1 MGKTR
6 KMNKKDMNKLLK
18 DKKIKNLVN
27 KFKKEIKRNNKVI
40 NDQQKQ
46 FIKMIEKLQ
55 KKHAKFEERL
65 KQLKRQ

>member
-1 MGKTR
+1 MS
-6 KMNKKDMNKLLK
+6 KKEINKLLK
-18 DKKIKNLVN
+18 DEKIKKLVN
-27 KFKKEIKRNNKVI
+27 KFKKEIKHNNKVI

-55 KKHAKFEERL
+55 KNHAKFEEQL

>member
-1 MGKTR
+1 
-6 KMNKKDMNKLLK
+6 MNKKDMNKLLK
-18 DKKIKNLVN
+18 DKKIKKLVN

-55 KKHAKFEERL
+55 KKHAKFEEQQ
-65 KQLKRQ
+65 KQFKRR

>member
-1 MGKTR
+1 
-6 KMNKKDMNKLLK
+6 MNKKEMNKLLK

-27 KFKKEIKRNNKVI
+27 KFKKEVKRNNKVI

-55 KKHAKFEERL
+55 KNHAKFEEQL
-65 KQLKRQ
+65 KQFKRL

>member
-1 MGKTR
+1 
-6 KMNKKDMNKLLK
+6 MNKKEMNKLLK

-27 KFKKEIKRNNKVI
+27 KFKKEVKRNNKVI

-55 KKHAKFEERL
+55 KNHAKFEEQL
-65 KQLKRQ
+65 KQFKRR

>member
-1 MGKTR
+1 
-6 KMNKKDMNKLLK
+6 MNKKDMNKLLK

-27 KFKKEIKRNNKVI
+27 KFKKEIKRNNKLI

-55 KKHAKFEERL
+55 KDRAKFEEQL
-65 KQLKRQ
+65 KQFKRR

>member
-1 MGKTR
+1 
-6 KMNKKDMNKLLK
+6 MNKKDMNKLLK

>member
-1 MGKTR
+1 MK
-6 KMNKKDMNKLLK
+6 KKDMNKLLK

-55 KKHAKFEERL
+55 KNHAKFE
-65 KQLKRQ
+65 KQLKQFKDIKFNNE

>member
-1 MGKTR
+1 
-6 KMNKKDMNKLLK
+6 MNKKDMNKLLK

-40 NDQQKQ
+40 NDQQNQ

-55 KKHAKFEERL
+55 KKHAKFEEQL

>member
-1 MGKTR
+1 MK
-6 KMNKKDMNKLLK
+6 KKDMNKLLK

-40 NDQQKQ
+40 NDQQNQ

-55 KKHAKFEERL
+55 KKHAKFEEQL
-65 KQLKRQ
+65 KQFKRR

>member
-1 MGKTR
+1 MK
-6 KMNKKDMNKLLK
+6 KKDMNKLLK
-18 DKKIKNLVN
+18 DEKIKKLVN
-27 KFKKEIKRNNKVI
+27 KFKKEIKHNNKVI

>member
-1 MGKTR
+1 MK
-6 KMNKKDMNKLLK
+6 KKDMNKLLK

-55 KKHAKFEERL
+55 KKHAKFEEQL
-65 KQLKRQ
+65 KQFKRR

>member
-1 MGKTR
+1 
-6 KMNKKDMNKLLK
+6 MNKKEMNKLLK

-27 KFKKEIKRNNKVI
+27 KFKKEVKRNNKVI

-55 KKHAKFEERL
+55 KNHAKFE
-65 KQLKRQ
+65 KQLKQFKDIKFNNE